1 MYVIIAGGG
10 TVGFELVQE
19 LVRTKHEIVVIDLD
33 KENCD
38 ELFAAFGVE
47 TIFGNATRV
56 SVLMAAGIERADA
69 VVATMRSDADNLA
82 LSVLA
87 KSHAVPE
94 IIVRMY
100 KRSYLDAY
108 RTAGV
113 TLVMNEIDALIR
125 DVVYQI
131 DKPKVKPIAR
141 LGEGAVELFLVRI
154 GEKAKIIGKTISE
167 IASDKRLPQ
176 QSIIAG
182 IYEIE
187 GNEFKIPRGNTKI
200 MGETEL
206 FVITK
211 PDLVPQTAR
220 YLMRS

>member
-1 MYVIIAGGG
+1 MYVVIAGGG
-10 TVGFELVQE
+10 TAGFELVQE
-19 LVRTKHEIVVIDLD
+19 LVRTKHEIVVIDQD

-38 ELFAAFGVE
+38 ELFAAFGIE
-47 TIFGNATRV
+47 TVLGNATRI
-56 SVLMAAGIERADA
+56 SVLKAAGIERADA

-82 LSVLA
+82 FSVLA
-87 KSHAVPE
+87 KRYVVPE
-94 IIVRMY
+94 IIVRMN
-100 KRSYLDAY
+100 KKSYFEAY
-108 RTAGV
+108 QTVGV
-113 TLVMNEIDALIR
+113 TRVMNEVDAFVR

-154 GEKAKIIGKTISE
+154 GEKARIVGKTVSE
-167 IASDKRLPQ
+167 IASDKGLPQ
-176 QSIIAG
+176 ESIIAG

-200 MGETEL
+200 IGETEL

-211 PDLVPQTAR
+211 PDLVSKTAR